1 MTKPHFLITSV
12 QVIMRFAW
20 NIIFFPLWW
29 YSLGFLRHVS
39 KIWTL
44 WREEERSLGL
54 TVWVKNCFVPMYG
67 QRDIAGRVISFFI
80 RTVQIIA
87 RSLVLLFWIII
98 GLGII
103 IAWLALPILIIL
115 ASAYQ
120 LLEK

>member
-1 MTKPHFLITSV
+1 
-12 QVIMRFAW
+12 MRFAW

-54 TVWVKNCFVPMYG
+54 SVWVKNWFVPMYG

-103 IAWLALPILIIL
+103 IAWLALPVLIIL